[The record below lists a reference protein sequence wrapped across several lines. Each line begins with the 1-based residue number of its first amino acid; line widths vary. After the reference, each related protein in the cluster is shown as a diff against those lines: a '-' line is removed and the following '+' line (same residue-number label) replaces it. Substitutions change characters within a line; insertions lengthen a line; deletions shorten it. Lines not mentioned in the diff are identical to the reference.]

1 MPMGGRH
8 LVMWMAAR
16 GLFFFANWLYEA
28 LMWSSSRQATVGKML
43 LHLRVTDL
51 EGKQVSFAR
60 ASGRHFAKYLSAFL
74 FFIGY
79 VIAAFTNRHQAL
91 HDMLAGTVVR
101 QD

>member
-1 MPMGGRH
+1 MDRLH
-8 LVMWMAAR
+8 AAVD
-16 GLFFFANWLYEA
+16 WLGA
-28 LMWSSSRQATVGKML
+28 R
-43 LHLRVTDL
+43 RL
-51 EGKQVSFAR
+51 ERSPPTRQVSFAR